1 MSETQNQM
9 VITQTCVDLQFTGQK
24 PPVLQCMQY
33 DTNLRL
39 LEIRLQKDGADWP
52 VPEGWAV
59 NLRMKKS
66 DGTSIYQAATYEGC
80 LVYLILTGQMCCVA
94 GEHSFVLEITGE
106 DQVIQTPVLL
116 LKVWKN
122 PISSREFTSQSDYQ
136 ILRDMVEE
144 VQQSVEAA
152 QSSAQSA
159 AESASSLSQSATAAA
174 NHAAAAAA
182 SAAAAQEDAGESQTN
197 ADQAYNWNQNCITLY
212 HAVEE
217 LHTQI
222 AQQLQQIQSV
232 DVNQNMQVLS
242 QAQYDALTPPNPKR
256 LYLAES
262 SHPNNHLVSCFPLQ
276 EDWKDQLNPTFA
288 ATPVGGQGL
297 GSWDDTGKSCRTL
310 PAAGA
315 AMTLGSLVNLTS
327 TQSIQLYDNG
337 YILLPRTEGSSA
349 YVAVSL
355 RSPSPFQAGV
365 NYTFAMTS
373 QIPTSQNA
381 TPCYGNAGHL
391 ALAKTDGTILDL
403 GTAISS
409 SSSGSSGSIAFTAPE
424 DIAEYTQ
431 IYFYYDNPAYNQYI
445 TLSITCTA
453 SPTIRQNYLTL
464 PAGLFAGKDFSG
476 GISFALD
483 IKPDNLADWT
493 RIFQFYA
500 PAAQETGEGDL
511 YATQGVTATGFWES
525 LTVQQMG
532 LGNYQCVT
540 PGVWHTFV
548 FTVSPTQLCIY
559 LDGALKTAAND
570 TGSTLSGLL
579 SHLDC
584 FTQNYLGYSRFE
596 DNDYAGLLKNFR
608 IYDKAL
614 SPSEAAQ
621 VGTAPSA
628 RLYWGSLLLADSQ
641 EET

>member
-94 GEHSFVLEITGE
+94 GEHSFVLEIAGE

-144 VQQSVEAA
+144 AQQSREAA

-159 AESASSLSQSATAAA
+159 AESASSLSQSAAAAA

-288 ATPVGGQGL
+288 ATPV
-297 GSWDDTGKSCRTL
+297 
-310 PAAGA
+310 AAGMTPAKA
-315 AMTLGSLVNLTS
+315 AAPFP
-327 TQSIQLYDNG
+327 
-337 YILLPRTEGSSA
+337 LP
-349 YVAVSL
+349 VPL
-355 RSPSPFQAGV
+355 
-365 NYTFAMTS
+365 
-373 QIPTSQNA
+373 
-381 TPCYGNAGHL
+381 
-391 ALAKTDGTILDL
+391 
-403 GTAISS
+403 
-409 SSSGSSGSIAFTAPE
+409 
-424 DIAEYTQ
+424 
-431 IYFYYDNPAYNQYI
+431 
-445 TLSITCTA
+445 
-453 SPTIRQNYLTL
+453 
-464 PAGLFAGKDFSG
+464 
-476 GISFALD
+476 
-483 IKPDNLADWT
+483 
-493 RIFQFYA
+493 
-500 PAAQETGEGDL
+500 
-511 YATQGVTATGFWES
+511 
-525 LTVQQMG
+525 
-532 LGNYQCVT
+532 
-540 PGVWHTFV
+540 
-548 FTVSPTQLCIY
+548 
-559 LDGALKTAAND
+559 
-570 TGSTLSGLL
+570 
-579 SHLDC
+579 
-584 FTQNYLGYSRFE
+584 
-596 DNDYAGLLKNFR
+596 
-608 IYDKAL
+608 
-614 SPSEAAQ
+614 
-621 VGTAPSA
+621 
-628 RLYWGSLLLADSQ
+628 
-641 EET
+641 

>member
-94 GEHSFVLEITGE
+94 GEHSFVLEIAGE

-144 VQQSVEAA
+144 AQQSMEAA

-256 LYLAES
+256 LYLAGKQPPQQPSGQLLSLAGGLEG
-262 SHPNNHLVSCFPLQ
+262 PAQPHL
-276 EDWKDQLNPTFA
+276 
-288 ATPVGGQGL
+288 
-297 GSWDDTGKSCRTL
+297 CR
-310 PAAGA
+310 
-315 AMTLGSLVNLTS
+315 
-327 TQSIQLYDNG
+327 
-337 YILLPRTEGSSA
+337 
-349 YVAVSL
+349 
-355 RSPSPFQAGV
+355 
-365 NYTFAMTS
+365 
-373 QIPTSQNA
+373 
-381 TPCYGNAGHL
+381 H
-391 ALAKTDGTILDL
+391 
-403 GTAISS
+403 
-409 SSSGSSGSIAFTAPE
+409 
-424 DIAEYTQ
+424 
-431 IYFYYDNPAYNQYI
+431 
-445 TLSITCTA
+445 
-453 SPTIRQNYLTL
+453 
-464 PAGLFAGKDFSG
+464 SG
-476 GISFALD
+476 GRA
-483 IKPDNLADWT
+483 
-493 RIFQFYA
+493 
-500 PAAQETGEGDL
+500 
-511 YATQGVTATGFWES
+511 GFG
-525 LTVQQMG
+525 Q
-532 LGNYQCVT
+532 LGR
-540 PGVWHTFV
+540 H
-548 FTVSPTQLCIY
+548 
-559 LDGALKTAAND
+559 
-570 TGSTLSGLL
+570 
-579 SHLDC
+579 
-584 FTQNYLGYSRFE
+584 R
-596 DNDYAGLLKNFR
+596 
-608 IYDKAL
+608 
-614 SPSEAAQ
+614 
-621 VGTAPSA
+621 
-628 RLYWGSLLLADSQ
+628 
-641 EET
+641 